1 MNPKKNI
8 TGIILAGGK
17 SSRMGSEKG
26 LLLLNGI
33 PFIEHINNALQPLI
47 DELIIVSNNPE
58 YDKFQGTRV
67 QDIIPNSGPIA
78 GLHAGLSYSNTENNL
93 VLSCDVPYVTTNLLQ
108 RLLLQEKDD
117 HDLIMFADRQQTIPL
132 IAMYKKRCVSKC
144 KQFLDQNEKRLRKLI
159 SELNT
164 KTITILE
171 KEYLLVS
178 NINTPEDLKKITNG
192 VNH

>member
-159 SELNT
+159 SELST